1 MPLYQI
7 HPSEL
12 PQVWPLAA
20 PLLQKF
26 IVIEPD
32 FMTIEQVEY
41 AVRTGRM
48 FLLVWDEPGEGIT
61 GAAVVEFIDSPQY
74 RAGHGALLGGKGVVK
89 PHVLKELMDW
99 MKTHGATVAQCW
111 CRKDLVPMYEKM
123 GMTNTHHVMR
133 MKL

>member
-7 HPSEL
+7 HPNEL

-32 FMTIEQVEY
+32 FMTIEQVEF

-61 GAAVVEFIDSPQY
+61 GAAVVEFIDYPQY
-74 RAGHGALLGGKGVVK
+74 RA
-89 PHVLKELMDW
+89 
-99 MKTHGATVAQCW
+99 
-111 CRKDLVPMYEKM
+111 
-123 GMTNTHHVMR
+123 
-133 MKL
+133 